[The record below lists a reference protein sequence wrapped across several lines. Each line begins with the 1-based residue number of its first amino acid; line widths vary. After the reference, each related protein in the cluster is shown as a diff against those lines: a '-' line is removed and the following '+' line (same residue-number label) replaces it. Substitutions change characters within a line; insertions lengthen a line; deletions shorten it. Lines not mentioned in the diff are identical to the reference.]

1 MTPALDSLG
10 LFELA
15 ASLPKQ
21 ASDARIVALGLDIRS
36 IDPAHGAPAI
46 RNVVAVGM
54 GGSGI
59 GGDIVAAIGQPVSP
73 VPIVVIKDHHVPAFV
88 SDESLVIATSF
99 SGRTAETLDALKSA
113 RHAGARIVVLSSGG
127 AMAALARE
135 WNVPHVALDA
145 SIAMDRAAIAA
156 VSMPPLVLLGR
167 LGLLPGIDADIDAA
181 ITQLQRRVAQMR
193 DERNPARELA
203 RRLGRTMPL
212 IYGAGPI
219 GGVAAYRWKCQLN
232 ENAKEPAFSNVV
244 PELDH
249 NELAGW
255 GQHGDMTRQVL
266 TAVHLRHDFEPPRV
280 ARAFEFIGETQ
291 QEVVA
296 SVHEI
301 RAEGGGRLAQ
311 LFDLVAF
318 GDFVS
323 LFVAAQEGLDP
334 GPVPVLDELEQ
345 RLG

>member
-1 MTPALDSLG
+1 
-10 LFELA
+10 
-15 ASLPKQ
+15 
-21 ASDARIVALGLDIRS
+21 
-36 IDPAHGAPAI
+36 
-46 RNVVAVGM
+46 
-54 GGSGI
+54 
-59 GGDIVAAIGQPVSP
+59 
-73 VPIVVIKDHHVPAFV
+73 
-88 SDESLVIATSF
+88 
-99 SGRTAETLDALKSA
+99 
-113 RHAGARIVVLSSGG
+113 
-127 AMAALARE
+127 MAALARE
-135 WNVPHVALDA
+135 WKVPYVALDE
-145 SIAMDRAAIAA
+145 SIAMARAAIAA
-156 VSMPPLVLLGR
+156 VSVPPLVLLGR

-181 ITQLQRRVAQMR
+181 ITQLQRRVAQLR
-193 DERNPARELA
+193 DERKPARELA

-232 ENAKEPAFSNVV
+232 VNAKEPAFCSVV

-266 TAVHLRHDFEPPRV
+266 TAVHLRHDFEAPRV
-280 ARAFEFIGETQ
+280 ARSFDFISETQ

-296 SVHEI
+296 SVHEL
-301 RAEGGGRLAQ
+301 RAEGAGRLAQ
-311 LFDLVAF
+311 LFDLIAF

-323 LFVAAQEGLDP
+323 LFVAAREGLDP